1 MVKNGGDC
9 CERRGSGKLA
19 LRSFGL
25 ARYCY
30 GVEAL
35 ACSWVRWCALATRSV
50 INAVSGESSSPLSRK
65 IVEYCDMCRLSRGDG
80 CCPHEVLQRH
90 RRGLALG
97 MYANRNAANVSGL
110 DRAFVTEDDVSR
122 ENGDITGHA
131 HVPGASESII
141 QLSERPSEL
150 DAICAMRAMLF
161 LSDNLIGKVENGGTE
176 PIPQT
181 QHMQVLQVAHQRS
194 SHRRHQGVFVV

>member
-65 IVEYCDMCRLSRGDG
+65 IVEYCDMC
-80 CCPHEVLQRH
+80 
-90 RRGLALG
+90 
-97 MYANRNAANVSGL
+97 
-110 DRAFVTEDDVSR
+110 
-122 ENGDITGHA
+122 
-131 HVPGASESII
+131 
-141 QLSERPSEL
+141 
-150 DAICAMRAMLF
+150 
-161 LSDNLIGKVENGGTE
+161 
-176 PIPQT
+176 
-181 QHMQVLQVAHQRS
+181 
-194 SHRRHQGVFVV
+194 